1 MPSPSF
7 SSSLSHFPLS
17 LLHFAFNL
25 SLLFC
30 SLFRRCTRES
40 SRYHFAILS
49 SRSFSSRHRE
59 QAIRYDAFS
68 MSAGSTWLT
77 TTLQSLGRPQAVK
90 QTQRALLA
98 PLHARPGGWQC
109 LIHCAASSG
118 VSKRWMFRPLR
129 SDPGSWVRAA
139 EIFFSGSLFFC
150 SSQQSSPKKV
160 ETVAVVRQWRT
171 SFMFYSYFGAQFSA
185 SALLTEQPRSF
196 WKDTS

>member
-1 MPSPSF
+1 MPSPSL

-17 LLHFAFNL
+17 LLHFAFHL

-77 TTLQSLGRPQAVK
+77 TTLQSLGRPQAVE

-118 VSKRWMFRPLR
+118 VSKRWMFCPLR
-129 SDPGSWVRAA
+129 RDPGSWVRAA
-139 EIFFSGSLFFC
+139 EIFFRGVC
-150 SSQQSSPKKV
+150 SFAARSR
-160 ETVAVVRQWRT
+160 A
-171 SFMFYSYFGAQFSA
+171 
-185 SALLTEQPRSF
+185 PRRR
-196 WKDTS
+196 